1 MLGEHYLVDIV
12 IVAEVESQGSVVGIE
27 ARVPILVGG
36 VGQSHLTAMLLI
48 EMAGVGHYRI
58 VRQILVEI
66 NLKLRA
72 HGKQSLDIALG
83 EQTVFVRRDI
93 EQQARVRADGVIID
107 LHKLRQRFHLI
118 VLVEMI
124 EPAFSYRDIDLCG
137 IPNEL
142 RDVLYRLAAAEVER
156 GSAYPLRRLLR
167 GLLRRGSYQLLIAVI
182 IRHDIPLALAADS
195 RLVSAPADIR
205 ARDGNDRLGLAL
217 ADKLIV
223 ALPVIFLL
231 ASVLALAARA
241 VEPDAEYVAVVR
253 QQLAQLI
260 LEIFIIRLALAVA
273 GIVPVPR

>member
-1 MLGEHYLVDIV
+1 MLGKHDLVDIV

-72 HGKQSLDIALG
+72 HGEQRFDIALS
-83 EQTVFVRRDI
+83 EQAVLVRRDI
-93 EQQARVRADGVIID
+93 EQQARIRADGVIIE
-107 LHKLRQRFHLI
+107 LHKLRQRLHLI

-137 IPNEL
+137 IPNKL

-156 GSAYPLRRLLR
+156 GSAYPLRRLLC

-205 ARDGNDRLGLAL
+205 TRDGNDRLWLTLAY
-217 ADKLIV
+217 KVIV

-231 ASVLALAARA
+231 AAVLALAARA
-241 VEPDAEYVAVVR
+241 VKPDAEYIAVVR